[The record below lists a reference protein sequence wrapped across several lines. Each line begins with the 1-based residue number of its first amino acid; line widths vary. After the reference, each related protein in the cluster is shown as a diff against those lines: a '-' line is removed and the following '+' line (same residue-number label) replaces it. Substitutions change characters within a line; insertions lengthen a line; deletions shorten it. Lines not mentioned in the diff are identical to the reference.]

1 MNEHKSFNK
10 CVDETLKRFLN
21 FCVEIKKF
29 VLLFIFIVFEQLYQR
44 ASDACVKSYKTFIKV
59 CEFQEHLK
67 FSQCF

>member
-21 FCVEIKKF
+21 FCVKVEKF
-29 VLLFIFIVFEQLYQR
+29 VLLFIFIIFEQFCQR
-44 ASDACVKSYKTFIKV
+44 ANDACVKSYEMFIKV

-67 FSQCF
+67 FFQCF